1 MPMQGI
7 QITWTISHFMMSM
20 PYYLALNWGFAF
32 AGKQI
37 LMHMA
42 TAAVVGTAAGM
53 AGYYKYINYQGR

>member
-1 MPMQGI
+1 MIIKDVSLETVCGI
-7 QITWTISHFMMSM
+7 TSAIPENEHM
-20 PYYLALNWGFAF
+20 GFAF